1 MVLLDCRE
9 HSVEVLGEVRGV
21 EIAAVQ
27 RLVELLGVRGDV
39 LATRTRPVGQHVIVV
54 RDFEAGVDRSFLY
67 CERLVAGRRRVEP
80 DVEDGLVEA
89 GVDGAERLRGTR

>member
-1 MVLLDCRE
+1 
-9 HSVEVLGEVRGV
+9 
-21 EIAAVQ
+21 
-27 RLVELLGVRGDV
+27 
-39 LATRTRPVGQHVIVV
+39 V

-89 GVDGAERLRGTR
+89 GVDDGASACEVPGEVRWGDCPWGVPAVLAELLALEAAAWVSSPSDPGVTSCALT